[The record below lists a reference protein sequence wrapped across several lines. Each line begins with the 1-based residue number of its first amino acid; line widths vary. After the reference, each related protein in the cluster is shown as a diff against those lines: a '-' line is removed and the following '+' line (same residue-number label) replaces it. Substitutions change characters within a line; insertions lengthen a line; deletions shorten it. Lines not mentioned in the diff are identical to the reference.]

1 MNNNIKLIVGLGNPG
16 LKYSGT
22 RHNVGFDFIDSLLNE
37 NLITKK
43 FLKFNA
49 LIFECYINN
58 YKTYLVKPQTYM
70 NNSGVAVYQIM
81 HYYKVNTS
89 DLIVISDDVSLSPG
103 YLRIRR
109 SGSSGGHNG
118 LNSIINNLH
127 TDNFIRVRIGIGKND
142 NPDFNMIDWVLG
154 IPSQKDS
161 SDIEKVTNK
170 ANEIISILLDNV
182 DSAMNKYNNHEQ
194 S

>member
-1 MNNNIKLIVGLGNPG
+1 
-16 LKYSGT
+16 
-22 RHNVGFDFIDSLLNE
+22 
-37 NLITKK
+37 
-43 FLKFNA
+43 
-49 LIFECYINN
+49 
-58 YKTYLVKPQTYM
+58 M

-81 HYYKVNTS
+81 NYYKIDVSN
-89 DLIVISDDVSLSPG
+89 LIVISDDVSLSPG

-118 LNSIINNLH
+118 LNSIINTLD

-154 IPSQKDS
+154 KPSQKDS

>member
-1 MNNNIKLIVGLGNPG
+1 MNNNLKLIVGLGNPG
-16 LKYSGT
+16 LKYSDT
-22 RHNVGFDFIDSLLNE
+22 RHNVGFNFIDRLISE
-37 NLITKK
+37 NLITKT

-58 YKTYLVKPQTYM
+58 NKTYLVKPQTYM

-81 HYYKVNTS
+81 NYYKIDVSN
-89 DLIVISDDVSLSPG
+89 LIVISDDVSLSPG

-127 TDNFIRVRIGIGKND
+127 TDNFIRVRIGIGKID
-142 NPDFNMIDWVLG
+142 SPDFNMIDWVLG
-154 IPSQKDS
+154 RPSQKDS

-170 ANEIISILLDNV
+170 ANEIINMLLDNV